1 VYSTKTLINK
11 KSFLGVYQKEG
22 KRFIL
27 KKKSSNKDDNPS
39 QKNILEMK
47 QALHELTGVYEFEQT
62 LYIHATKQS
71 ALAWKTVNEIRAENI
86 LVNRSGNELV
96 RLIGLI

>member
-1 VYSTKTLINK
+1 VCSTKTLINK

-62 LYIHATKQS
+62 LYIQS
-71 ALAWKTVNEIRAENI
+71 KIKFRIFANLLPPNNLLLHGK
-86 LVNRSGNELV
+86 LSMRSGQKIYL
-96 RLIGLI
+96 